1 VLNPLALPAVL
12 AIGIR
17 TVPAGK
23 VMGLHQARQGQPV
36 GALPFRRAAVP
47 VDMSRRAFANRA
59 EVRNGNAHLAVWLSV
74 WGGWVVVLGID
85 DGKTR

>member
-1 VLNPLALPAVL
+1 VLNPLAFPAVL
-12 AIGIR
+12 TIGIC

-23 VMGLHQARQGQPV
+23 VMGLHQASQGQLV
-36 GALPFRRAAVP
+36 GAFLLRRAAVP

-74 WGGWVVVLGID
+74 
-85 DGKTR
+85 